1 MYVTQQGSDAIAK
14 AQSQLGQI
22 TNMDISTQQGL
33 AAQGKMLT
41 EYALSLSRLDSI
53 PGVSGSALKSLK
65 TKLSEA
71 QTKFRNEVL
80 NLNAVRD
87 MAAGRKPQRILSE
100 EDLNKNMPRL
110 IATADF
116 LNTGSED
123 DARRFGIMINNIHN
137 RRNAIPQAATD
148 YISRGLTSNDP
159 AKIKMAY
166 GAISM
171 FDPNHSGMFSS
182 KIKNN
187 KNALNVYLQVKAGEQ
202 PATIDMNNPNLV
214 SALETVEQDLSTVL
228 NGGNVV
234 TTKKKET
241 DQTNETGVL
250 FGDSGFTQRY
260 AGSRAKWFVRC
271 WTVVQPAGKEP
282 ELSPSLQKSIKARL
296 VL

>member
-1 MYVTQQGSDAIAK
+1 MQFHT
-14 AQSQLGQI
+14 
-22 TNMDISTQQGL
+22 
-33 AAQGKMLT
+33 
-41 EYALSLSRLDSI
+41 
-53 PGVSGSALKSLK
+53 
-65 TKLSEA
+65 
-71 QTKFRNEVL
+71 
-80 NLNAVRD
+80 
-87 MAAGRKPQRILSE
+87 
-100 EDLNKNMPRL
+100 
-110 IATADF
+110 
-116 LNTGSED
+116 
-123 DARRFGIMINNIHN
+123 
-137 RRNAIPQAATD
+137 ATD

-241 DQTNETGVL
+241 DQTNETGV
-250 FGDSGFTQRY
+250 FGDSGFTTTSTLAQELSGLSDVGPWY
-260 AGSRAKWFVRC
+260 SLGL
-271 WTVVQPAGKEP
+271 GKEP